1 MQRSLSVVIGCL
13 VVVLCMAADC
23 SRARVESI
31 NKMNEGVTA
40 AVQKRYVDATKLL
53 ESASIIDPE
62 NDQVFW
68 NMALVHMELRKY
80 ERARDD
86 LQKAIALNPNSGGY
100 QEKLG
105 TVLIEL

>member
-1 MQRSLSVVIGCL
+1 MQRLLSIFIGCSL
-13 VVVLCMAADC
+13 AILCMAGDC

-40 AVQKRYVDATKLL
+40 AVQKRFLDATKML
-53 ESASIIDPE
+53 ESAAVIDPE

-80 ERARDD
+80 DKARDD
-86 LQKAIALNPNSGGY
+86 LQKAIALNAKSGGY
-100 QEKLG
+100 Q
-105 TVLIEL
+105 